1 MVAFCMAVSV
11 RVPAFRWALFL
22 ACCAVL
28 LFSLDVN
35 MATRCRLLDK
45 QGQPVQ
51 YAFVT
56 YHYSAGTKLI
66 WPWAYQE
73 GPFLARTGQD
83 GRLYIPM
90 KVRLRFPFVKLTSPV
105 RLFIS
110 AYAPG
115 LHNSCLLFDPAP
127 QASYCANSSM
137 DGGEPSFRM
146 LDLSAQP
153 AARFRTLWLL
163 IHGLQPLP
171 VAHKEQQR
179 ELVAAVRA
187 EYDEF
192 LATYGNAVFTNSPGT
207 WGYIKVDDWTS
218 ESSINRPWSF
228 FLRRV
233 PFYGI
238 TLEDKLSRTEKQA
251 H

>member
-1 MVAFCMAVSV
+1 MMYRWMSMVRMQ
-11 RVPAFRWALFL
+11 AFRWSLPL
-22 ACCAVL
+22 VCCALVL
-28 LFSLDVN
+28 LSLDVN
-35 MATRCRLLDK
+35 MATRFRLLDQ
-45 QGQPVQ
+45 QGQPIQ

-66 WPWAYQE
+66 WPWACHE

-83 GRLYIPM
+83 GRLYIPA

-127 QASYCANSSM
+127 QDSYCAKLST
-137 DGGEPSFRM
+137 DGGESSFRM
-146 LDLSAQP
+146 LDLDAQP
-153 AARFRTLWLL
+153 PARFRTLWLL
-163 IHGLQPLP
+163 IHGFQPLP
-171 VAHKEQQR
+171 VARKEQQR

-192 LATYGNAVFTNSPGT
+192 LATYGNVVFTNSPGT

-218 ESSINRPWSF
+218 EGGSNRPWSF
-228 FLRRV
+228 FLQRV
-233 PFYGI
+233 PFYGV
-238 TLEDKLSRTEKQA
+238 TLEDKLLRTEKQL